1 LCNSGFLG
9 LMVVS
14 LSDLISADVT
24 NVIFNTS
31 DFAESVVREVGGDP
45 DVDQAVSTAIVYK
58 ADVET
63 TNEMGKA
70 VVAEWRMDL
79 PGTVEV
85 EQDDIYVIGSERFRV
100 SDVDDV
106 ENGVIHC
113 RLVRLN
119 DKWTEAKGVRFLR

>member
-1 LCNSGFLG
+1 MCNSGFLG

>member
-1 LCNSGFLG
+1 
-9 LMVVS
+9 MVVS